1 MSKALDPSYPNSRL
15 PDVRLTKT
23 LSIKTRITVTVL
35 LMLALGVAT
44 GWVSFHSMRAVQDRV
59 DISSRFYLPLTRIIS
74 RIGRLEEE
82 QDDWFVQALLEA
94 KDNAASFDLPQ
105 ARERIDRLD
114 DEVARGKQ
122 MVSAVLEDHNLI
134 IDRRGLADI
143 LDQFNQVQK
152 RQQHIDGQLDQ
163 WPVAI
168 SGVAQIL
175 PKDVGMQILK
185 EVTELQ
191 AGMAQL
197 VQAVERVTE
206 DSVNE
211 ARSEGEWGLLVLV
224 CLLLFSLL
232 IALLLGGF
240 VAKSI
245 IQPLRHAQH
254 IAQEIAAGHL
264 DVRFQK
270 VSADELGQL
279 LGALES
285 MMEAVRERERME
297 QLLHQ
302 AETRSQVGQLALG
315 MAHEINNP
323 LANAVMNLQLLGL
336 ELRGL
341 PDPARANHLLEVIDR
356 NLGRAVGIT
365 RELLSFSRPQQLSL
379 SPINVQD
386 PLDGALLLM
395 EPRLK
400 GVRISRAA
408 TAVPDVLGLYGKL
421 EQLFVNLLQNAVDA
435 MPEGG
440 ELQIS
445 SEYQDGWV
453 SVRIK
458 DSGCG
463 VPEALRDR
471 IGEPFFSTKKDGVHV
486 GLGLTICNS
495 IVSQHGGSLVL
506 EPAEGGG
513 TLASVRLPVASPVG
527 RGTAAI
533 RVER

>member
-1 MSKALDPSYPNSRL
+1 M
-15 PDVRLTKT
+15 RLTET
-23 LSIKTRITVTVL
+23 LSIKVRITGTVL
-35 LMLALGVAT
+35 LMLALGVVT
-44 GWVSFHSMRAVQDRV
+44 GWVSFNNMRAVQDRV
-59 DISSRFYLPLTRIIS
+59 DISSRFYLPLTRILSGIE
-74 RIGRLEEE
+74 RLEED
-82 QDDWFVQALLEA
+82 QNHWFAQALLDA
-94 KDNAASFDLPQ
+94 KENAAGFDLPQ

-114 DEVARGKQ
+114 DEIARGKQ
-122 MVSAVLEDHNLI
+122 LVSAVLEDQNLV
-134 IDRRGLADI
+134 IDRVGLTDI
-143 LDQFNQVQK
+143 LDQFIRLQK

-168 SGVAQIL
+168 SGAAQLL
-175 PKDVGMQILK
+175 PKDVGIQILR

-191 AGMAQL
+191 ASMAQL

-224 CLLLFSLL
+224 CMLLVSLL

-254 IAQEIAAGHL
+254 IAQEIAGGHL
-264 DVRFQK
+264 DVRFRK

-323 LANAVMNLQLLGL
+323 LANAAMNLQLLGI
-336 ELRGL
+336 ELRSV
-341 PDPARANHLLEVIDR
+341 PDPARADHLLDVIDR
-356 NLGRAVGIT
+356 NLARAVGIT
-365 RELLSFSRPQQLSL
+365 RELLSFSRPQELSL
-379 SPINVQD
+379 GPINVQD

-395 EPRLK
+395 ESRLK
-400 GVRISRAA
+400 GIRISRALA
-408 TAVPDVLGLYGKL
+408 EVPDVLGLYGKL
-421 EQLFVNLLQNAVDA
+421 EQLFVNLLQNAGDA

-440 ELQIS
+440 ELWIT
-445 SEYQDGWV
+445 SEYRDGWV
-453 SVRIK
+453 SVRIR
-458 DSGCG
+458 DTGCG
-463 VPEALRDR
+463 VPEALRAR
-471 IGEPFFSTKKDGVHV
+471 LGEPFFTTKKDGVHV

-495 IVSQHGGSLVL
+495 IVSQHGGTLVL
-506 EPAEGGG
+506 EPAAGGG
-513 TLASVRLPVASPVG
+513 TLASVRLPAVSPAGPSPSERG
-527 RGTAAI
+527 RRT
-533 RVER
+533 

>member
-1 MSKALDPSYPNSRL
+1 M
-15 PDVRLTKT
+15 RLTET
-23 LSIKTRITVTVL
+23 LSIKVQITGTVL

-44 GWVSFHSMRAVQDRV
+44 GWVSFNRMRAVQDRM
-59 DISSRFYLPLTRIIS
+59 DISSRFYLPLTRNLN
-74 RIGRLEEE
+74 RIERLEED
-82 QDDWFVQALLEA
+82 QNHWFAQALLEA
-94 KDNAASFDLPQ
+94 KENAAGFDLPQ

-114 DEVARGKQ
+114 EEIARGKQ
-122 MVSAVLEDHNLI
+122 MVSAVLEDRNLF
-134 IDRRGLADI
+134 IDREGLADI
-143 LDQFNQVQK
+143 LDQFSQVQK

-163 WPVAI
+163 WPVAV
-168 SGVAQIL
+168 SGAAQLL
-175 PKDVGMQILK
+175 PKDVGIQILQ

-206 DSVNE
+206 DSVNA

-240 VAKSI
+240 VAKGI

-254 IAQEIAAGHL
+254 IAQQIAAGHL
-264 DVRFQK
+264 DVRFRK
-270 VSADELGQL
+270 VSTDELGQL

-285 MMEAVRERERME
+285 MMEAVREREGME

-323 LANAVMNLQLLGL
+323 LANAVMNLQLLSL
-336 ELRGL
+336 ELRSI
-341 PDPARANHLLEVIDR
+341 PDPTRAKHLLEVIDR

-365 RELLSFSRPQQLSL
+365 RELLSFSRPQEISL

-386 PLDGALLLM
+386 SLDGALLLM
-395 EPRLK
+395 EPRMQ
-400 GVRISRAA
+400 GVRISRTAA
-408 TAVPDVLGLYGKL
+408 AVPDVLGLYGKL

-440 ELQIS
+440 EIRITT
-445 SEYQDGWV
+445 EYRDGWV
-453 SVRIK
+453 SVLIR
-458 DSGCG
+458 DTGCG
-463 VPEALRDR
+463 VPEALRGR
-471 IGEPFFSTKKDGVHV
+471 LGEPFFSTKKDGVHV

-495 IVSQHGGSLVL
+495 IVSQHGGTLVL
-506 EPAEGGG
+506 EPAAGGG
-513 TLASVRLPVASPVG
+513 TQAQVRLPAASPAG
-527 RGTAAI
+527 PSLSELG
-533 RVER
+533 E